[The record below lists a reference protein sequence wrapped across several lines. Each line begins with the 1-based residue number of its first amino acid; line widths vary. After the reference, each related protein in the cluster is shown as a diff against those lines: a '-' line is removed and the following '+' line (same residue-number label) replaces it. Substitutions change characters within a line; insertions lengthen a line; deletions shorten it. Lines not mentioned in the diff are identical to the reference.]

1 MLHGAAAADAEMR
14 ADRRD
19 ALGARRVDAKQL
31 PPVGMAGNALDLD
44 RLAGQRAEH
53 VNRLRAAL
61 DDTVAAMAEPIDHE
75 ALNHARP
82 R

>member
-1 MLHGAAAADAEMR
+1 MPKCGQIGAMR
-14 ADRRD
+14 S
-19 ALGARRVDAKQL
+19 ALGCVDAKQL
-31 PPVGMAGNALDLD
+31 PPVGMAGNVLDLD

-53 VNRLRAAL
+53 ENRLRTAL
-61 DDTVAAMAEPIDHE
+61 DDAVAAMADPIDHE

>member
-31 PPVGMAGNALDLD
+31 PPVGMAGNVLDLD

>member
-19 ALGARRVDAKQL
+19 ALGTRRVDAKQL
-31 PPVGMAGNALDLD
+31 PPVRMAGNAVDLD

-53 VNRLRAAL
+53 ENRLRAAL
-61 DDTVAAMAEPIDHE
+61 DDAVATMADAIDDE
-75 ALNHARP
+75 ALNHTAP